1 MTASNSPVGYKKL
14 QLYQKSKSFILET
27 YRLTSH
33 YPKTETYVLLPQ
45 IRRAAV
51 SVLANIIEGYSRESS
66 KEYARFL
73 TISIG
78 SLTEVEVYL
87 DISYELGYINNRQLE
102 KINILL
108 IEIKRLLYGSRKKAR
123 MK

>member
-1 MTASNSPVGYKKL
+1 MTASNLPVGYKKL
-14 QLYQKSKSFILET
+14 QLYQKPKSFVLEI
-27 YRLTSH
+27 YRLTSQ
-33 YPKTETYVLLPQ
+33 YPKTETYVLVPQ
-45 IRRAAV
+45 MRRAAV

-87 DISYELGYINNRQLE
+87 DISYELSYINNRQLE